1 MMTSL
6 HAATLIR
13 HLPTIDKG
21 ARSCMI
27 QIEPLPSL
35 GRLYFEKSEKIYENV
50 SYYLL
55 SLLVLILLM
64 PHYLTKE
71 TKNIMAPLETCK
83 QVTLDFI
90 IKENDPEVAAV
101 EDDVRTNRKQII
113 CKKVNSVCFCN
124 RLTRPLTCVSFLVL
138 QTNRL

>member
-1 MMTSL
+1 
-6 HAATLIR
+6 
-13 HLPTIDKG
+13 
-21 ARSCMI
+21 MI

-71 TKNIMAPLETCK
+71 TKKHHGSSRNL
-83 QVTLDFI
+83 
-90 IKENDPEVAAV
+90 
-101 EDDVRTNRKQII
+101 
-113 CKKVNSVCFCN
+113 
-124 RLTRPLTCVSFLVL
+124 
-138 QTNRL
+138 